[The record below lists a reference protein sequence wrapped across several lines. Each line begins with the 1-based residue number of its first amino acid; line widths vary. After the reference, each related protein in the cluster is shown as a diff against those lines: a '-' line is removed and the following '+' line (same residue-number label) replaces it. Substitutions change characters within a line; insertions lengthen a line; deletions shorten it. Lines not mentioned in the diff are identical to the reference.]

1 MLRDLALWHYYCR
14 RRQFYLLNQKRKI
27 NMELTPQE
35 ALKLLKEGK
44 EVMVKPYD
52 DDYENF
58 TGIVIEDFDDDTDD
72 EILSYLTEKEEIEL
86 W

>member
-1 MLRDLALWHYYCR
+1 
-14 RRQFYLLNQKRKI
+14 
-27 NMELTPQE
+27 MELTPQE

-58 TGIVIEDFDDDTDD
+58 TGIVIEDFDDDTD
-72 EILSYLTEKEEIEL
+72 EEVLAYLTEKEEIEL

>member
-1 MLRDLALWHYYCR
+1 
-14 RRQFYLLNQKRKI
+14 
-27 NMELTPQE
+27 MELTPQE

-72 EILSYLTEKEEIEL
+72 EILAYLTEKEEIEL

>member
-1 MLRDLALWHYYCR
+1 
-14 RRQFYLLNQKRKI
+14 
-27 NMELTPQE
+27 MELTPKE

-72 EILSYLTEKEEIEL
+72 EILAYLTEKEEIEL

>member
-1 MLRDLALWHYYCR
+1 
-14 RRQFYLLNQKRKI
+14 
-27 NMELTPQE
+27 MELTPQE

>member
-1 MLRDLALWHYYCR
+1 
-14 RRQFYLLNQKRKI
+14 
-27 NMELTPQE
+27 MELTPQE

-58 TGIVIEDFDDDTDD
+58 TGIVIEDFEDETDD
-72 EILSYLTEKEEIEL
+72 EILAYLTEKEEIEL